1 MKYRG
6 WPEENGHF
14 ECNAQATRQFLI
26 KHPFIRLKTLRRFA
40 AQIENMN
47 PKFVNRIAKEVEDI
61 RAAGLYKK
69 ERIIESPQ
77 GAEILSAGKQVLN
90 FCANNYLGLS
100 SHPRVIAAA
109 HRAIDSRGFGMSSVR
124 FICGTQDIHKE
135 LEKKI
140 SQFLGTEDTILY
152 AAAFDANGGVF
163 EPLFNEEDAIISDA
177 LNHASIIDGVRLCK
191 AQRFRYEHNN
201 MADLEVKLKEAAGA
215 RSRIIVTDG
224 SFSMDGTI
232 AQLDRIV
239 ELAEKYDAVI
249 MIDECHSSGF
259 LGKTGRGTHEY
270 RGVMGKIDII
280 TGTLGKALGGASG
293 GFTSGSK
300 DVIEMLRQKSRPYL
314 FSNTLAPSIV
324 GASIAVLDMLTET
337 TELRDKLEY
346 NTKYF
351 RNKMTE
357 AGFDIKPGDHPI
369 VPIML
374 YDAVL
379 AQKFAT
385 RLLEEGI
392 YVIGFFF
399 PVVPKGQARIRV
411 QLSAAHEQEHLEKA
425 VAAFTKVGR
434 ELGVVK

>member
-1 MKYRG
+1 
-6 WPEENGHF
+6 
-14 ECNAQATRQFLI
+14 
-26 KHPFIRLKTLRRFA
+26 
-40 AQIENMN
+40 MN
-47 PKFVNRIAKEVEDI
+47 EKLVQRIANELDEI
-61 RAAGLYKK
+61 RANGLFKT
-69 ERIIESPQ
+69 ERVIESAQ
-77 GAEILSAGKQVLN
+77 GPEIMVNGKIVLN

-100 SHPRVIAAA
+100 SHPKVIEAAKKY
-109 HRAIDSRGFGMSSVR
+109 IDLRGYGMSSVR

-135 LEKKI
+135 LEAKI
-140 SQFLGTEDTILY
+140 SKFLGTEDTILY

-163 EPLFNEEDAIISDA
+163 EPLFGEQDAIISDA

-201 MADLEVKLKEAAGA
+201 MADLETKLQEAAGA
-215 RSRIIVTDG
+215 RNRVIVTDG

-232 AQLDRIV
+232 AQLDKIV
-239 ELAEKYDAVI
+239 ELAEKYDAAI
-249 MIDECHSSGF
+249 MVDECHSSGF

-293 GFTSGSK
+293 GFTSGRK
-300 DVIEMLRQKSRPYL
+300 EVIEMLRQRSRPYL

-324 GASIAVLDMLTET
+324 GASIAVMDLLSET
-337 TELRDKLEY
+337 TELRDKLEA

-351 RNKMTE
+351 RSKMTA

-374 YDAVL
+374 YDAVVAQNFAAKLL
-379 AQKFAT
+379 A
-385 RLLEEGI
+385 EGI

-411 QLSAAHEQEHLEKA
+411 QLSAAHDQQHLDKA
-425 VAAFTKVGR
+425 IAAFTKVGK
-434 ELGVVK
+434 ELGVLKEVTA

>member
-1 MKYRG
+1 MWQIKGMNEKLVQRVG
-6 WPEENGHF
+6 AELEE
-14 ECNAQATRQFLI
+14 I
-26 KHPFIRLKTLRRFA
+26 K
-40 AQIENMN
+40 Q
-47 PKFVNRIAKEVEDI
+47 
-61 RAAGLYKK
+61 AGLFKT
-69 ERIIESPQ
+69 ERVIESPQ
-77 GAEILSAGKQVLN
+77 GAVIKVGGLEVLN

-100 SHPRVIAAA
+100 SHPKVIEAA
-109 HRAIDSRGFGMSSVR
+109 HQAIDQRGFGMSSVR

-135 LEKKI
+135 LEAKI
-140 SQFLGTEDTILY
+140 SAFLGTEDTILY

-163 EPLFNEEDAIISDA
+163 EPLFNEEDALISDA

-201 MADLEVKLKEAAGA
+201 MEDLERKLQEAASC
-215 RSRIIVTDG
+215 RSRIIITDG

-232 AQLDRIV
+232 AQLDKIV
-239 ELAEKYDAVI
+239 VLAEKYDAAV

-270 RGVMGKIDII
+270 RGIMGKIDII

-293 GFTSGSK
+293 GFTSGRK
-300 DVIEMLRQKSRPYL
+300 EIIEMLRQRSRPYL

-346 NTKYF
+346 NTRYF
-351 RNKMTE
+351 RSKITE

-379 AQKFAT
+379 AQKMAA

-399 PVVPKGQARIRV
+399 PVVAKGQARIRV
-411 QLSAAHEQEHLEKA
+411 QLSAAHEQAHLDKA
-425 VAAFTKVGR
+425 IAAFIKAGK
-434 ELGVVK
+434 ELGVLK